1 MTVITPSLPD
11 RKLLLQQCRESVSTQ
26 TVPVHHA
33 VGVDT
38 KRVGPQLMRNTL
50 AKGVSTEWL
59 LPVDDDDVLDPDC
72 VEVLLEHSKDADV
85 VYSFYRPEGADWCAN
100 RLFSHKKLFRRNF
113 IPVTALI
120 RKSFFEVVGGYRM
133 QPMEDWLLWQHLFLH
148 GARFKCVP
156 EVLWSYRFGDNSF
169 QPAQQAQL
177 AA

>member
-11 RKLLLQQCRESVSTQ
+11 RVKLLQQCTESIKAQ
-26 TVPVHHA
+26 TVQVHHA

-38 KRVGPQLMRNTL
+38 KKVGPQLMRNVL
-50 AKGVSTEWL
+50 AKHVTTEWI

-72 VEVLLEHSKDADV
+72 VGVLLAHSQDADV
-85 VYSFYRPEGADWCAN
+85 VYPFCRMEGADWCPN
-100 RLFSHKKLFRRNF
+100 RLFIAKKLFRRNF

-120 RKSFFEVVGGYRM
+120 RKSLFDVVGGYRR

-169 QPAQQAQL
+169 QPAQQAM